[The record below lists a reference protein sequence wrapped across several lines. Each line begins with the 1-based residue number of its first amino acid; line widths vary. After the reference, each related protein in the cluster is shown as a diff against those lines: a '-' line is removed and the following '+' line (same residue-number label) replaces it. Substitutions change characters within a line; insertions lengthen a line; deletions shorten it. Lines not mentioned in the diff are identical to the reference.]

1 MRAIGR
7 IVIAGLFS
15 MTSAGVGSA
24 QAQEALSVY
33 AAGSLRAPLTELGAV
48 YKTKTGVDVRYTFGA
63 SGLLKERIEKGEGAD
78 IFASA
83 NTEHPEALAKA
94 GLAEPL
100 RVFTRNEMCAL
111 VAPKIDAKSETLIDA
126 MLNPAVKLGTST
138 PKADPSGDYAWQ
150 VFEKV
155 EKLRAG
161 SFAKLDAKALKLTGG
176 KDSPPPPA
184 NKNVYAELTANGQ
197 ADVFLTYCTNASL
210 ATKEQPQ
217 LRSVALPKEI
227 AVGADYGIATLKRAP
242 ANAKQY
248 VGFLLSADAQAVFAR
263 FGFAPLAAG
272 KSASSAETQ
281 ASTGLSIELPGAV
294 AKQFSRQDLEK
305 LERKTAAIMIR
316 DKGPFQF
323 AGATVFS
330 ILEAAGYKLDE
341 PKRGAYLTQYV
352 VITATDGYRVVY
364 SMGEFDPKSKREA
377 PLLVWQQDGS
387 PLKET
392 EGPYRLVIPDNAHT
406 SRWIRQIKSI
416 AVRSAE

>member
-1 MRAIGR
+1 MNASWRTV
-7 IVIAGLFS
+7 IVLFS
-15 MTSAGVGSA
+15 FVMSAGIG
-24 QAQEALSVY
+24 QAQEPLSVY
-33 AAGSLRAPLTELGAV
+33 AAGSLRAPLTELGAA
-48 YKTKTGVDVRYTFGA
+48 YKARTGIEVRYTFGA

-78 IFASA
+78 VFASA
-83 NTEHPEALAKA
+83 NTEHPDALAKA
-94 GLAEPL
+94 DLAKPP
-100 RVFTRNEMCAL
+100 RIFTRNEMCAL
-111 VAPKIDAKSETLIDA
+111 VAPKVDAKPETLIDA
-126 MLNPAVKLGTST
+126 MLNPAIKLGTST

-150 VFEKV
+150 VFEKI

-176 KDSPPPPA
+176 KDSPPPPVG
-184 NKNVYAELTANGQ
+184 KNIYAELTANGQ

-210 ATKEQPQ
+210 AVKEQPQ
-217 LRSVALPKEI
+217 LRSVALPKDI
-227 AVGADYGIATLKRAP
+227 AVGADYGIAKLKRASV
-242 ANAKQY
+242 NAQKY
-248 VGFLLSADAQAVFAR
+248 VEFLLSADAQAVFTR
-263 FGFAPLAAG
+263 FGFAPLMAG
-272 KSASSAETQ
+272 TSATLPDAQ
-281 ASTGLSIELPGAV
+281 ASTGLSIALPGFP

-305 LERKTAAIMIR
+305 LERKTASIMIR

-323 AGATVFS
+323 AGVTVFS

-377 PLLVWQQDGS
+377 PLLVWQQDGAA
-387 PLKET
+387 LKEA

-416 AVRSAE
+416 VVRSAE

>member
-1 MRAIGR
+1 MKADWR
-7 IVIAGLFS
+7 IVMSGLL
-15 MTSAGVGSA
+15 SAMSFGVGVA
-24 QAQEALSVY
+24 HAEEPLSVY

-94 GLAEPL
+94 GLADSP

-184 NKNVYAELTANGQ
+184 NKNVYAELTADGQ

-210 ATKEQPQ
+210 AKKERPQ

-227 AVGADYGIATLKRAP
+227 AVGADYGVTTLKRAS
-242 ANAKQY
+242 ANAQKY
-248 VGFLLSADAQAVFAR
+248 VAFLLSAEAQAVFAG
-263 FGFAPLAAG
+263 FGFAPLAETPA
-272 KSASSAETQ
+272 SAR
-281 ASTGLSIELPGAV
+281 LSVELPGAT

-305 LERKTAAIMIR
+305 LERKTAAITIR

-323 AGATVFS
+323 SGVTVFS

-377 PLLVWQQDGS
+377 PLLVWQQDS
-387 PLKET
+387 APLKET

-406 SRWIRQIKSI
+406 SRWIRQIKSL
-416 AVRSAE
+416 AVRNAE